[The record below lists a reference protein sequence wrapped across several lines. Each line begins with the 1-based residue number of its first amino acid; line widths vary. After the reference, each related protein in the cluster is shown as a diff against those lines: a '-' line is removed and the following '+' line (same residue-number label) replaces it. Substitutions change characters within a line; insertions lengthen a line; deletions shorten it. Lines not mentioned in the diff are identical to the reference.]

1 MSCHSA
7 NGAHA
12 LPATSSSLVL
22 GRRDRGQQSRG
33 ALTKQ
38 GGGPVGP
45 RCGKAPPPRRERR
58 RPPSVPSVPVWT
70 GPAAGPWG
78 TEPKATRGELQG
90 WSQGCRPAGT
100 SGRVPGGDSLSDS
113 PQKGRASPEPCS
125 CGALTH
131 VRSLTVG
138 VSLGGR
144 EGDRFREQPGRPPGA
159 VPPVPVASSALWL
172 TLPPGPHLRPL
183 QSGQNRASQPPD
195 HWAQRGSCPQG
206 RTPGS
211 LTDDASP
218 PQEEQPL
225 WR

>member
-1 MSCHSA
+1 M
-7 NGAHA
+7 
-12 LPATSSSLVL
+12 
-22 GRRDRGQQSRG
+22 
-33 ALTKQ
+33 
-38 GGGPVGP
+38 
-45 RCGKAPPPRRERR
+45 
-58 RPPSVPSVPVWT
+58 
-70 GPAAGPWG
+70 
-78 TEPKATRGELQG
+78 
-90 WSQGCRPAGT
+90 
-100 SGRVPGGDSLSDS
+100 
-113 PQKGRASPEPCS
+113 
-125 CGALTH
+125 
-131 VRSLTVG
+131 G